1 MREHMNREQNAVPVR
16 RMESFHNC
24 AQSLVAHG
32 FGKRVDI
39 YDQGSRGPGGRTSSS
54 RPAEI
59 NGETMVFDHGAQFF
73 TATNAK
79 FKVRARSHSTPQP

>member
-1 MREHMNREQNAVPVR
+1 
-16 RMESFHNC
+16 
-24 AQSLVAHG
+24 
-32 FGKRVDI
+32 VDI